1 MGKISII
8 SSSSPLSSSSSNVDY
23 LINKEA
29 IGTTI
34 PFVPTQFKNV
44 GERRGRLLE
53 HGHLLEEIRISYL
66 HAMEAK
72 DNLRLYGLF
81 CSKADF
87 TEHYTAEKRSE
98 NKVKWREK
106 VARSVAPEW
115 SP

>member
-8 SSSSPLSSSSSNVDY
+8 SSSSPLSSSSNVDY

-29 IGTTI
+29 IGTTL

-53 HGHLLEEIRISYL
+53 HDQEIRISNL

-72 DNLRLYGLF
+72 DKLRLYGLF

-87 TEHYTAEKRSE
+87 TEH
-98 NKVKWREK
+98 
-106 VARSVAPEW
+106 
-115 SP
+115 

>member
-1 MGKISII
+1 MGKISTEALISII
-8 SSSSPLSSSSSNVDY
+8 SSSSPLSSSSNVDY

-53 HGHLLEEIRISYL
+53 HGRLLEEIPISYL

-72 DNLRLYGLF
+72 DKLRLYRLF
-81 CSKADF
+81 
-87 TEHYTAEKRSE
+87 
-98 NKVKWREK
+98 
-106 VARSVAPEW
+106 
-115 SP
+115 

>member
-8 SSSSPLSSSSSNVDY
+8 SSSSPLSSSSNVDY

-29 IGTTI
+29 IGTTL

-53 HGHLLEEIRISYL
+53 LGQEIRISYL

-72 DNLRLYGLF
+72 DKLRLYGLF

-87 TEHYTAEKRSE
+87 TEH
-98 NKVKWREK
+98 
-106 VARSVAPEW
+106 
-115 SP
+115 